1 MLKSENTPTKSIA
14 IFLILVVGI
23 FAINE
28 YLYIHKHVF
37 KNGNIVIHAHP
48 FNKSQDTEQNKSHQ
62 HASGDLVF
70 LTSLESFL
78 PAMNM
83 IFIAI
88 ISSVTILHNVFSELF
103 NSQFFYLFNQE
114 RGPPIYPIEQFIYQ
128 F

>member
-37 KNGNIVIHAHP
+37 KIGSIVIHAHP
-48 FNKSQDTEQNKSHQ
+48 FNKSQDSEQNKSHQ

-70 LTSLESFL
+70 LTSMASFL

-83 IFIAI
+83 VFIAV
-88 ISSVTILHNVFSELF
+88 ISSVTLLHKVFSEFLK
-103 NSQFFYLFNQE
+103 SQFLYLLNQE